1 MTVSIVTVLKLLC
14 CAPAAIL
21 ADEMY
26 RHSFA
31 ASMDRD
37 YGHIPEL
44 RRAERRRTVKGISA
58 LKADSIQLIL
68 LDKGQAGQPMECTYS
83 EALLPLN
90 KTTLSAPMYEGKSS
104 TIMTIPTIVPFIY
117 PQIQGMS
124 GLNRDTQRPLPNVL

>member
-44 RRAERRRTVKGISA
+44 RRAERRRTVKAISA
-58 LKADSIQLIL
+58 LKADPSIDL

-90 KTTLSAPMYEGKSS
+90 KTTPSAPMYEGKSS
-104 TIMTIPTIVPFIY
+104 TITTIPTIVPFIY
-117 PQIQGMS
+117 PQIQGTS
-124 GLNRDTQRPLPNVL
+124 GLNRDTQRPLPHIL